1 MLEKGSHGSVFASCT
16 EPGVAEQKHHQ
27 RSKSHNAEVSIA
39 SLNGLISV
47 IAA

>member
-1 MLEKGSHGSVFASCT
+1 MLEQGGQGSVFASCT
-16 EPGVAEQKHHQ
+16 RPGVAEQKHHQ
-27 RSKSHNAEVSIA
+27 RSKSHNTEVSIA